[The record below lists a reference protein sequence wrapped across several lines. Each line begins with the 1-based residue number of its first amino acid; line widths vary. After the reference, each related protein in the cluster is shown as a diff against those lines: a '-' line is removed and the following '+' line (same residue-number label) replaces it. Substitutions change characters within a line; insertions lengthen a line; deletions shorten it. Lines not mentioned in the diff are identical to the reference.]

1 MCLCLCEIIYTI
13 WGLTDCRRGCWI
25 PLELQLQAVESSHVV
40 LETEPR
46 FSAGVVG
53 ALNCWAVSPAPYHM
67 LMGTSLSVPA
77 LTFLFFFF
85 PLLAI
90 YQSYFCSLGSWSF
103 CWSWNHLRSWFVF
116 IQIDWVP
123 LSLGDSQEWSHIKCL
138 QNREHCQGGSWVEL
152 CSARWS
158 WIFFFPSNTFYASA
172 LVAVG
177 RIQGTW
183 CCSILL

>member
-1 MCLCLCEIIYTI
+1 MCLCLCEIIYTM
-13 WGLTDCRRGCWI
+13 WGLTDCIRGCWI
-25 PLELQLQAVESSHVV
+25 PLELELQAVESSHVV

-46 FSAGVVG
+46 FAAGVVG
-53 ALNCWAVSPAPYHM
+53 ALNRWAITPGPSHM
-67 LMGTSLSVPA
+67 LLASSLSMLA
-77 LTFLFFFF
+77 LTSLFFFF
-85 PLLAI
+85 LLAI
-90 YQSYFCSLGSWSF
+90 YQSYFCSFGSRSF

-138 QNREHCQGGSWVEL
+138 QNREHCQGGSRAEL

-158 WIFFFPSNTFYASA
+158 WVYFSNTFYASA

-177 RIQGTW
+177 GRQGIW